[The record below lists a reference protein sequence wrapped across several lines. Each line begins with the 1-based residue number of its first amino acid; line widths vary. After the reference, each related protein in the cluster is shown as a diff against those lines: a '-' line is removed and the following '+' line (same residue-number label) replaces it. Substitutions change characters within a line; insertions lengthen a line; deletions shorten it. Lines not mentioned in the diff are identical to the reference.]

1 MISFQ
6 ADNHSYTVDG
16 IPYISVTKLYSSWF
30 AKFDADKVLKNMDR
44 QQYPNMTD
52 DEIKEAWEQ
61 KGKEASQ
68 LGTQLHE
75 SIESYFKG
83 TPRPLDTIEYSYFE
97 EFLKCNTLDTFQVEW
112 RVFMESV
119 KLIGTIDYV
128 SKRPDGTLDLYDW
141 KRSSELTKGFGRCL
155 LPELSHIPDSKY
167 WKYTLQL
174 NLYRTLVEE
183 NGYRVHKMYLVCFH
197 PSNSGFQKMEVPNI
211 DLKTILNKY
220 RGTTS
225 CG

>member
-1 MISFQ
+1 MISFN
-6 ADNHSYTVDG
+6 ADKHTYTVDG
-16 IPYISVTKLYSSWF
+16 IPYISVTTLYSSWF
-30 AKFDADKVLKNMDR
+30 AKFDADKVLKTMDR

-52 DEIKEAWEQ
+52 DEIKETWVQ
-61 KGKEASQ
+61 KGKVASQ

-83 TPRPLDTIEYSYFE
+83 TPLPLDTIEYSYFE
-97 EFLKCNTLDTFQVEW
+97 DFLKCHTLDTFQVEW

-141 KRSSELTKGFGRCL
+141 KRSSELSKGFGRCL
-155 LPELSHIPDSKY
+155 LPELSHILDSKY

-183 NGYRVHKMYLVCFH
+183 NGYQVHKMYLVCFH

-225 CG
+225 C